1 MTFEVWGFQGPFF
14 LALPVRAAGYA
25 LLALVLVCLVVL
37 LYVSWDRR
45 GRVLT
50 ERRSDPADRTQRWE
64 WLLVLVLMA
73 PVASEV
79 VVFRIG
85 LPPGI
90 ASLGLPKELAG
101 PVFSLLGAIPWML
114 AAGYLGIWQAMLVGF
129 ASGLARAGW
138 ESQSLIT
145 PLIVALEAG
154 VVASMIRQD
163 FREWIGRLGRQPL
176 AAGLVGGLVF
186 GVLRCMDAYAYSP
199 GGVYDGLDFTLIQM
213 GPILLAGV
221 LESGL
226 AGLAG
231 QVLRVGRFGPWFVPS
246 KLKAGPYNRSLVA
259 RMLSTVTA
267 VGVLGLI
274 VLVSGQ
280 WYLARNSVRDLVEAQ
295 MRQTAL
301 QAGEGIPYFIQ
312 AGRASVRRLADEV
325 ANQWKH
331 SGPQQFDLGAL
342 AKNQDVF
349 ERLAVFGE
357 SGDLLAV
364 APSNDPL
371 VSPLP
376 LAFDASLK
384 VGLQGVPQE
393 VIFPPAANAR
403 SVQLVFLAPVT
414 DPGGGKTVGVVAGW
428 ATLDQTP
435 LLAPVLG
442 LLNASSIGETYLVDG
457 QGTVLFHPQGNDLL
471 QTVSLPSGEGGQ
483 VVVDTAPDGSR
494 QLEYAYA
501 VQGYPWRVVVTVPQ
515 RVVDRMAMPIAGRLL
530 LVVTLVGL
538 IFLGVVYAVG
548 QHVTQP
554 VRQMASTA
562 EAIARGDLQRSVPTG
577 GEDEVG
583 RLATSF
589 ERMRRSLKA
598 RLEAMDLLLAVSQTL
613 ASGIELKPSLA
624 PVLEGLRT
632 LTGADIIRLAAAPQE
647 EDEGDKFALQAGD
660 LEGAWE
666 KLDRQIMDL
675 CRDRGH
681 FTLENPTR
689 ARAVLEIESVGT
701 SLQALMA
708 FPIRNEDQYMG
719 ALWLAH
725 AERHVISPDD
735 VNLIAIVSAQIGVW
749 LANVN
754 LYHRVAEQKQR
765 LSVVLESTPD
775 AVLMVDRMGRLVLAN
790 PAADAVLTAAP
801 EEALGR
807 AAADC
812 VALPEVLALLQASE
826 GDSRIVEIP
835 LEGGRVLTGA
845 SRDIEAGEGGPS
857 GRVVVLWDVTHYK
870 KLDMLKSEFVAT
882 VSHDLRAPLT
892 LMRGYS
898 TMISM
903 VGPLNEQ
910 QKEFVGKILD
920 SVDQM
925 GGLVEN
931 LLDLGRIEA
940 GIGLNIE
947 SFHFEQVLDEV
958 IKAHRP
964 QAVNK
969 RIALDVQL
977 DQPLEPLDGD
987 PTLLRQAIANLIDNA
1002 IKYTQSG
1009 GEVVVRSRQQGDR
1022 MTITVQDSGMGISPA
1037 DQGRLFEKFYRA
1049 RRQESLKE
1057 KGSGL
1062 GLAIVKSIIEQHGGT
1077 VSVESRLGAG
1087 STFTIE
1093 IPVHAASPQA
1103 SS

>member
-1 MTFEVWGFQGPFF
+1 MTFEAWGFHGLFF
-14 LALPVRAAGYA
+14 LAPPNRAAGYA
-25 LLALVLVCLVVL
+25 LLALSAVFLAIL
-37 LYVSWDRR
+37 LFSSWDRR

-50 ERRSDPADRTQRWE
+50 EAHARQADRSERWE
-64 WLLVLVLMA
+64 WFLALILLA
-73 PVASEV
+73 PVLSQV
-79 VVFRIG
+79 LLFRIP
-85 LPPGI
+85 LPAGI

-114 AAGYLGIWQAMLVGF
+114 AAGYLGVWQAVLIGG
-129 ASGLARAGW
+129 AAGLARAGW
-138 ESQSLIT
+138 ESHSLIT
-145 PLIVALEAG
+145 PFLMALEAG
-154 VVASMIRQD
+154 IVAALVRQN

-176 AAGLVGGLVF
+176 VAAMLGGLAF
-186 GVLRCMDAYAYSP
+186 GILRSLEVYASSP
-199 GGVYDGLDFTLIQM
+199 GTVYDGLDFTLIQM
-213 GPILLAGV
+213 GPILLAAV
-221 LESGL
+221 LE
-226 AGLAG
+226 AGIAGVAG
-231 QVLRVGRFGPWFVPS
+231 QVLRTAGIGRWLVPS
-246 KLKAGPYNRSLVA
+246 RLKTGPYNRSLVA

-267 VGVLGLI
+267 VGVLGLV

-280 WYLARNSVRDLVEAQ
+280 WYLARSSVRDLVEVQ
-295 MRQTAL
+295 MRQTAQ
-301 QAGEGIPYFIQ
+301 QAGEGIPFFIQ
-312 AGRASVRRLADEV
+312 SGRASVRRLADEV
-325 ANQWKH
+325 GQQWRSH
-331 SGPQQFDLGAL
+331 DPQHLDLVTL
-342 AKNQDVF
+342 AQNQDVF
-349 ERLAVFGE
+349 ERLAVFGG

-364 APSNDPL
+364 APTDQPL

-384 VGLQGVPQE
+384 IGLQGVPQE
-393 VIFPPAANAR
+393 VVFPPAAGAR

-414 DPGGGKTVGVVAGW
+414 DQKNDKTVGVVAGW
-428 ATLDQTP
+428 AVLDQTP

-442 LLNASSIGETYLVDG
+442 LLDSSWVGETYLVDS
-457 QGTVLFHPQGNDLL
+457 QGTVLFHPQGSDLL
-471 QTVSLPSGEGGQ
+471 QTVSLPSGENDQ

-515 RVVDRMAMPIAGRLL
+515 RVVDRMAMPIASRLL
-530 LVVTLVGL
+530 LVVTLVGF

-613 ASGIELKPSLA
+613 ASGIELEPSLA
-624 PVLEGLRT
+624 PVLEGLRK
-632 LTGADIIRLAAAPQE
+632 LTGADIIRLVAAQH
-647 EDEGDKFALQAGD
+647 DEGEGDRFALQAGD
-660 LEGAWE
+660 LQGSWE
-666 KLDRQIMDL
+666 RLDSQILDL

-689 ARAVLEIESVGT
+689 ARAVLEVESVGRD
-701 SLQALMA
+701 LQALMA

-735 VNLIAIVSAQIGVW
+735 VNLIAIVGAQIGVW

-754 LYHRVAEQKQR
+754 LYHRVAEQRQR

-775 AVLMVDRMGRLVLAN
+775 AVLMVDRVGRLVLAN
-790 PAADAVLTAAP
+790 PAAEVVLTGRP

-807 AAADC
+807 PAADS
-812 VALPEVLALLQASE
+812 VAIPEVLSLLQASE
-826 GDSRIVEIP
+826 GEHRTVEIP
-835 LEGGRVLTGA
+835 IEGGRVLTGA
-845 SRDIEAGEGGPS
+845 SRDIEGGEAGPS

-870 KLDMLKSEFVAT
+870 RLDMLKSEFVAT

-903 VGPLNEQ
+903 VGPLNDQ
-910 QKEFVGKILD
+910 QKDFVGKILD

-947 SFHFEQVLDEV
+947 SFQFEDVLDDV
-958 IKAHRP
+958 VKAHRA

-977 DQPLEPLDGD
+977 SQPLEPMDGD
-987 PTLLRQAIANLIDNA
+987 PTLLRQAMANLIDNA

-1009 GEVVVRSRQQGDR
+1009 GEVVVKSRQQGGR
-1022 MTITVQDSGMGISPA
+1022 MTIMVQDTGMGISPA
-1037 DQGRLFEKFYRA
+1037 DQTRLFEKFYRA

-1093 IPVHAASPQA
+1093 MPVRATTQKSP
-1103 SS
+1103 